1 MKSDLRQAADP
12 AAVNCCCLSRREP
25 WQSAVRR
32 RKEPFH
38 LPVTIALVR
47 VARPQMTLW
56 GWGLRMPVSLTEKEA
71 VQGGMGRRWHFADIL
86 SSTGYRFWPDA
97 KHLCRKKSL
106 RTLWT

>member
-38 LPVTIALVR
+38 LPV
-47 VARPQMTLW
+47 
-56 GWGLRMPVSLTEKEA
+56 
-71 VQGGMGRRWHFADIL
+71 
-86 SSTGYRFWPDA
+86 
-97 KHLCRKKSL
+97 
-106 RTLWT
+106 